1 LSTACPSEQYL
12 RTTVVLSQNNERQTI
27 MHSKRC
33 LAASIIAAVENLRD
47 AEGVDDFSFRI
58 DVQNNVPLTWADGYL
73 NDGTMTCSCGEYD
86 VRRLFDMFDRD
97 PAAAQEE
104 ASEMLKA
111 GTLTPDNYTRLA
123 RRIALNDRDAEA
135 TS

>member
-47 AEGVDDFSFRI
+47 AEGVDDFEFRI
-58 DVQNNVPLTWADGYL
+58 EVQKNTPLEWADSYL
-73 NDGTMTCSCGEYD
+73 SDATMPCSCGEYD